1 MSPRGNDYMRDEQP
15 AAAHIAGSGMY
26 TALTRELPPVFHF
39 VDCEV
44 TSGSAASS
52 ASLRGD
58 GSRVAH

>member
-1 MSPRGNDYMRDEQP
+1 MSPKGNDYMGDEQP
-15 AAAHIAGSGMY
+15 AAAHIAGSGMHSSY
-26 TALTRELPPVFHF
+26 ETASSCFSF

-58 GSRVAH
+58 GS

>member
-1 MSPRGNDYMRDEQP
+1 MRDEQP

-26 TALTRELPPVFHF
+26 TALTRERPPVFHF

-44 TSGSAASS
+44 TSGSTASS

-58 GSRVAH
+58 GSRVAR